1 MYIIVNE
8 IVAILKVLTFGDAV
22 GGYKHINLLFE
33 IGIKCV
39 TLFRH
44 RGEKSKHLVEVEFFT
59 QLQCASSL
67 DIARNECSVD
77 AVLVEYYLRN
87 IVVYI
92 LSSVGERSKDN
103 DFAVVAIDWVSEF
116 VANILQQLLQFTVVL
131 RCDIGEHNE
140 QQIEIV
146 EVFSQVI
153 APPHIIHIKDV
164 DFRLLTADKH
174 SIFAVVE
181 IETIKFFIISGHI
194 IVVDASIKHHSA
206 IEVVNRFDSIGD
218 IRLNPLESKSERVY
232 RTLQAF
238 KQIDAHKSAQTAL
251 TSEA

>member
-22 GGYKHINLLFE
+22 GGYKHINLFFE

-44 RGEKSKHLVEVEFFT
+44 RGEKSKHLVEVKFFT
-59 QLQCASSL
+59 QLQCASCL
-67 DIARNECSVD
+67 DVARNECSVD

-87 IVVYI
+87 IVVDI

-116 VANILQQLLQFTVVL
+116 VANVLQQLLQFTVVL
-131 RCDIGEHNE
+131 RRDVGKHNE

-146 EVFSQVI
+146 EVFTEII
-153 APPHIIHIKDV
+153 APLNIVHIFEF
-164 DFRLLTADKH
+164 DFRLFATDKH
-174 SIFAVVE
+174 SVFAVVE
-181 IETIKFFIISGHI
+181 IKSVFIIFLCGYRI
-194 IVVDASIKHHSA
+194 
-206 IEVVNRFDSIGD
+206 VVNRRFATVEIVNGIDSFSNVF
-218 IRLNPLESKSERVY
+218 LNSFEREAERVY

-238 KQIDAHKSAQTAL
+238 EQIDAHKSSQTAL
-251 TSEA
+251 TSET